1 MPKRKDRLT
10 FVLKFVFSFSVIA
23 LILIFK
29 TSIKDIINTLKE
41 LNLFLLALSFS
52 LHAIGLFI
60 SAVRWQILIHAQDD
74 SVPLGFLVKSYLVGS
89 FFNLFLP
96 TRIGGDIVRI
106 WDGSR
111 YSKSL
116 LKSSA
121 IILVERFSG
130 ILVLFTFAF
139 TASILRIDMAKKIP
153 VIWISLALG
162 FLGLCIIAAF
172 FTPITGRLL
181 GKIPN
186 KGILKKVLRITS
198 DFRQTILFYKKKKMA
213 LFKVLIWAFLLQVNV
228 VIHYFLIGKALH
240 LNIGLLDYFMFIP
253 IVHFILLIPITI
265 NGLGLREGSYI
276 EIFTFYGILPEAAFC
291 FSIIDLGFML
301 IIGIIGGIIYVLR
314 K

>member
-1 MPKRKDRLT
+1 MPKRKGLLT
-10 FVLKFVFSFSVIA
+10 FTLKFIFSFTVIA
-23 LILIFK
+23 LIIIFK
-29 TSIKDIINTLKE
+29 TSIKDIINTFKD
-41 LNLFLLALSFS
+41 LNLFLLVLSFS
-52 LHAIGLFI
+52 LHSIGLFI
-60 SAVRWQILIHAQDD
+60 SAVRWQILIHAQGD

-111 YSKSL
+111 YSQSL

-139 TASILRIDMAKKIP
+139 TASLVRIDMAQKIP
-153 VIWISLALG
+153 VIWISLLLG
-162 FLGLCIIAAF
+162 ILGLSLIAGF
-172 FTPITGRLL
+172 FTPIAGRFLD
-181 GKIPN
+181 KIPD
-186 KGILKKVLRITS
+186 KGVFKKVSQKIS
-198 DFRQTILFYKKKKMA
+198 DFRKTILFYKKKKIA
-213 LFKVLIWAFLLQVNV
+213 LLKVLIWAFLLQINV
-228 VIHYFLIGKALH
+228 IFHYFLIGKALH
-240 LNIGLLDYFMFIP
+240 LNIDLIDYLIFIP
-253 IVHFILLIPITI
+253 VVHLILLIPITI

-301 IIGIIGGIIYVLR
+301 IIGIIGGIIYTLR

>member
-1 MPKRKDRLT
+1 MPKRKYGLT

-41 LNLFLLALSFS
+41 LNLFLLVLSFS

-74 SVPLGFLVKSYLVGS
+74 SVPLGFLAKSYLVGS

-121 IILVERFSG
+121 TILVERFSG

-172 FTPITGRLL
+172 FTPIAGRLL

-186 KGILKKVLRITS
+186 KGILKKVLQIIS
-198 DFRQTILFYKKKKMA
+198 DFRQTILFYKKKKTA

-240 LNIGLLDYFMFIP
+240 LNIDLLDYFIFIP

>member
-1 MPKRKDRLT
+1 
-10 FVLKFVFSFSVIA
+10 
-23 LILIFK
+23 
-29 TSIKDIINTLKE
+29 
-41 LNLFLLALSFS
+41 
-52 LHAIGLFI
+52 
-60 SAVRWQILIHAQDD
+60 
-74 SVPLGFLVKSYLVGS
+74 
-89 FFNLFLP
+89 
-96 TRIGGDIVRI
+96 
-106 WDGSR
+106 
-111 YSKSL
+111 
-116 LKSSA
+116 
-121 IILVERFSG
+121 
-130 ILVLFTFAF
+130 
-139 TASILRIDMAKKIP
+139 MAKKIP

-162 FLGLCIIAAF
+162 FLGLCLITAF
-172 FTPITGRLL
+172 FTPVAGRLL
-181 GKIPN
+181 SKIPN
-186 KGILKKVLRITS
+186 KGILKKVLQIIS

-240 LNIGLLDYFMFIP
+240 LNIDLLDYFIFIP